1 MLEELYYE
9 KFSIRFPR
17 RNPTHPCILASL
29 HPCILA
35 SLHPCILASL
45 NVLTAD
51 LACELEGSHRS
62 LALSIQ
68 AQI

>member
-1 MLEELYYE
+1 MKNSPFDSLAA
-9 KFSIRFPR
+9 IQR
-17 RNPTHPCILASL
+17 ILASL
-29 HPCILA
+29 HPR
-35 SLHPCILASL
+35 ILASL